1 MAKKRDGTPQRQRGG
16 RPVSEATKAA
26 RAYAEEVRSSD
37 ASPLAIMAE
46 NLQFWHEGA
55 AKLLKTI
62 ETTGKSIQDRRLR
75 SELLALAEPLANAR
89 EVSQRCALDAVQFVQ
104 PKITEEER

>member
-26 RAYAEEVRSSD
+26 RAYAAEIRS
-37 ASPLAIMAE
+37 AETSPLKIMAE
-46 NLQFWHEGA
+46 NLQFWHERA
-55 AKLLKTI
+55 AKLLETI
-62 ETTGKSIQDRRLR
+62 EASAKSIPDAQLR

-89 EVSQRCALDAVQFVQ
+89 QVSQRCALDAVQFVQ